1 MLPRMC
7 AAAGIHQAEFPE
19 TEFALPLAG
28 EHLSEL
34 VNGILSDYGELNVKV
49 CRGEAAGLMAAA
61 DSGLVTSGTA
71 TLQAAM
77 ASMPHAVVY
86 VVDKLTWL
94 LAIRIIKPLL
104 MDKKVHVAMSN
115 VLALNAEDEPDSP
128 IPRLLERGI
137 NIPCKECGRALFVPE
152 LLQHEATPENL
163 ASWLNRFRT
172 DKPLVEGLSEG
183 FKWIRQSL
191 SGIDAKRASS
201 IVLDFFERGSASPH

>member
-1 MLPRMC
+1 M
-7 AAAGIHQAEFPE
+7 
-19 TEFALPLAG
+19 
-28 EHLSEL
+28 
-34 VNGILSDYGELNVKV
+34 NDILSDYGELNVKV
-49 CRGEAAGLMAAA
+49 CRGEAAALMSAA

-77 ASMPHAVVY
+77 AGMPHAVVY

-104 MDKKVHVAMSN
+104 MDKKVHVAMPN

-137 NIPCKECGRALFVPE
+137 NIPCQECGRALFVPE
-152 LLQHEATPENL
+152 LLQYEATPEKL

-172 DKPLVEGLSEG
+172 DKTLVEGLSEG
-183 FKWIRQSL
+183 FKWIRKSL
-191 SGIDAKRASS
+191 SGVDAKRAAT
-201 IVLDFFERGSASPH
+201 IVLDFFER